1 MASLSPNRLGIV
13 LALTSGV
20 AFAIQPVLG
29 QRALD
34 GGASI
39 AGLLGWRYA
48 LAAAVLAALARRSL
62 LAMPLR
68 TAVAAFGLGVVLYA
82 ADAAFFYAALERT
95 SAPFATL
102 LHYAHLVVV
111 VGAAAVLGRE
121 RLDARRAAAVVG
133 VLLGVVLV
141 SGGGTPDAVGIAFA
155 LAAAGAYASYILVS
169 DRLLRDTDPMAF
181 AALLTGGASVAFL
194 AFGSATGDVVRVGG
208 GLGLVAVACG
218 ALVGSVFALS
228 AFLAAIRLV
237 GPGTAS
243 LLVTVEVPAG
253 LLFAALALGERLTVP
268 QLAGAALVVAAIAM
282 LQLRVRLPRPRL
294 AEVRPLPVS
303 ASGGEPVEAARAA

>member
-1 MASLSPNRLGIV
+1 VASLSPTRLGV
-13 LALTSGV
+13 LLALTSGV
-20 AFAIQPVLG
+20 AFAVQPVLG
-29 QRALD
+29 QLALD

-39 AGLLGWRYA
+39 TGLLGWRYA
-48 LAAAVLAALARRSL
+48 LAAVVLATIARRTLS
-62 LAMPLR
+62 AMPRR

-102 LHYAHLVVV
+102 LHYAHLAVV

-121 RLDARRAAAVVG
+121 RLDARRAAALVG

-141 SGGGTPDAVGIAFA
+141 SGGGTPDAVGIALA

-169 DRLLRDTDPMAF
+169 DRLLRDTEPMAF
-181 AALLTGGASVAFL
+181 AALLTGGAATAFL
-194 AFGSATGDVVRVGG
+194 VFGSATGDVVHVGG
-208 GLGLVAVACG
+208 SIGLVAVASG

-253 LLFAALALGERLTVP
+253 LLFAAVALGERLAGP
-268 QLAGAALVVAAIAM
+268 QLAGAALVVGAIGL
-282 LQLRVRLPRPRL
+282 LQLRIRLPRPRL

-303 ASGGEPVEAARAA
+303 ANGGEPVEARAA

>member
-1 MASLSPNRLGIV
+1 MASLSPTRLGAV

-20 AFAIQPVLG
+20 AFAVQPVLG
-29 QRALD
+29 QLALE

-48 LAAAVLAALARRSL
+48 LAAVVLAAVARRSL
-62 LAMPLR
+62 AAMPRR

-102 LHYAHLVVV
+102 LHYAHLAVVI
-111 VGAAAVLGRE
+111 GAAAVLGRE
-121 RLDARRAAAVVG
+121 RLDARRAAALVG

-141 SGGGTPDAVGIAFA
+141 SGGGTPDAVGIALA

-181 AALLTGGASVAFL
+181 AALLTGGAAMAFL
-194 AFGSATGDVVRVGG
+194 VFGSVTGDVVRVGG
-208 GLGLVAVACG
+208 SLGLVAVASG

-243 LLVTVEVPAG
+243 LLVTIEVPAG
-253 LLFAALALGERLTVP
+253 LLFAAVALGERLAGP
-268 QLAGAALVVAAIAM
+268 QLAGAALVVGAIGL
-282 LQLRVRLPRPRL
+282 LQLRIRLPRPRL

-303 ASGGEPVEAARAA
+303 ANGGEPVEARAA